1 MSLIGVAV
9 KPSARRS
16 KRGRGAVT
24 KRTRNHLDDLRGVSR
39 LAIEATRSITDLVE
53 AMNLTIGGGPAILG
67 RPLLTPTRAIT
78 GLVYGS
84 IRGVTRLVGAGIDR
98 ALAQLAPLVPED
110 APGPEREAVL
120 AVLNGVLGDYLS
132 ATGNPLAIRM
142 QLRQG
147 GRPLEL
153 ERRALKALLPQ
164 AGGKL
169 LLLLHGSCLNDRQ
182 WLRLGHDHG
191 AALARD
197 LGYTP
202 VYLLYNSGLH
212 ISTNGR
218 AFAALLEELVA
229 AWPVPIDELVILGH
243 SMGGL
248 VARSACH
255 YGEAAGHHWR
265 RKLDKLVCLGSP
277 HHGAMLERG
286 GSWLELLLG
295 VSRYSA
301 PLARLGKIR
310 SAGVTDMR
318 FGLVLDEHWEGRERF
333 AQPWDPRSQLK
344 LPDGVECYAI
354 AGTTAPGPQ
363 GKLPGDGLVS
373 VDSALGRHRKPELT
387 LAFPETH
394 QWIGFE
400 MGHVDLLHRA
410 EVYETLRGWLR

>member
-1 MSLIGVAV
+1 M
-9 KPSARRS
+9 
-16 KRGRGAVT
+16 VT
-24 KRTRNHLDDLRGVSR
+24 KTTRNHIHDLRGASR
-39 LAIEATRSITDLVE
+39 LAIEATRSVTNLVE
-53 AMNLTIGGGPAILG
+53 AMHLTIGGGPAVLG
-67 RPLLTPTRAIT
+67 RPLEAPTRALT

-84 IRGVTRLVGAGIDR
+84 IRGVTKLVGASIDR
-98 ALAQLAPLVPED
+98 ALTQLAPLVREGT
-110 APGPEREAVL
+110 PGPEREAVL
-120 AVLNGVLGDYLS
+120 AVLNGVLGDYLT
-132 ATGNPLAIRM
+132 ATGNPLAIQM

-147 GRPLEL
+147 GHPLEPR
-153 ERRALKALLPQ
+153 RRALRALLPK
-164 AGGKL
+164 AGRKL
-169 LLLLHGSCLNDRQ
+169 LLLVHGSCLNDRK

-229 AWPVPIDELVILGH
+229 EWPAQLDELVIVGH

-255 YGEAAGHHWR
+255 YAEAAAHHWR
-265 RKLDKLVCLGSP
+265 PRLDKLVCLGSP
-277 HHGAMLERG
+277 HHGAPLERG
-286 GSWLELLLG
+286 GNWIDLLLG

-318 FGLVLDEHWEGRERF
+318 FGFVLDEHWEGRERF
-333 AQPWDPRSQLK
+333 AHGGDPRRTLK
-344 LPDGVECYAI
+344 LPEGVECYAI
-354 AGTTAPGPQ
+354 AASTAPGPRR
-363 GKLPGDGLVS
+363 KLTGDGLVS

-387 LAFPETH
+387 LAFPEAH
-394 QWIGFE
+394 QWISFGT
-400 MGHVDLLHRA
+400 GHLDLLSRP
-410 EVYETLRGWLR
+410 EVYDTIRRWLSRA

>member
-1 MSLIGVAV
+1 M
-9 KPSARRS
+9 
-16 KRGRGAVT
+16 VT
-24 KRTRNHLDDLRGVSR
+24 KTTRNHIHDLRGASR
-39 LAIEATRSITDLVE
+39 LAIEATRSVTNLVE
-53 AMNLTIGGGPAILG
+53 AMHLTIGGGPAVLG
-67 RPLLTPTRAIT
+67 RPLEAPTRALT

-84 IRGVTRLVGAGIDR
+84 IRGVTKLVGASIDR
-98 ALAQLAPLVPED
+98 ALTQLAPLVREGT
-110 APGPEREAVL
+110 PGPEREAVL
-120 AVLNGVLGDYLS
+120 AVLNGVLGDYLT
-132 ATGNPLAIRM
+132 ATGNPLAIQM

-147 GRPLEL
+147 GHPLEPR
-153 ERRALKALLPQ
+153 RRALRALLPK
-164 AGGKL
+164 AGRKL
-169 LLLLHGSCLNDRQ
+169 LLLVHGSCLNDRK

-229 AWPVPIDELVILGH
+229 EWPAQLDELVIVGH

-255 YGEAAGHHWR
+255 YAEAAAHHWR
-265 RKLDKLVCLGSP
+265 PRLDKLVCLGSP
-277 HHGAMLERG
+277 HHGAPLERG
-286 GSWLELLLG
+286 GNWIDLLLG

-318 FGLVLDEHWEGRERF
+318 FGFVLDEHWEGRERF
-333 AQPWDPRSQLK
+333 AHGGDPRRTLK
-344 LPDGVECYAI
+344 LPEGVECYAI
-354 AGTTAPGPQ
+354 AASTAPGPRR
-363 GKLPGDGLVS
+363 KLTGDGLVS

-387 LAFPETH
+387 LAFPEAH
-394 QWIGFE
+394 QWIGFG
-400 MGHVDLLHRA
+400 MGHFELLNRS
-410 EVYETLRGWLR
+410 EVYATLRCWLH